1 MKKMLK
7 FSVLSLLL
15 ISLSCAQHED
25 ALWEIS
31 PESGVPVIEQTVD
44 DIQFKFCLLNE
55 FGEPSTV
62 FNEGANFSI
71 YFAVTNNWKEEIY
84 IYPGYAFSDEFCEV
98 YRSDDL
104 QNLGKP
110 FALKGVGIGGF
121 PFAVGKS
128 YIFEQPWLDERETT
142 WNWEH
147 GLFESTHQV
156 PLPKG
161 NYYTEVKH
169 QFEYALPN
177 VEGKRYTDTLFFKI
191 NFKIL

>member
-71 YFAVTNNWKEEIY
+71 YF
-84 IYPGYAFSDEFCEV
+84 V
-98 YRSDDL
+98 Y
-104 QNLGKP
+104 
-110 FALKGVGIGGF
+110 V
-121 PFAVGKS
+121 
-128 YIFEQPWLDERETT
+128 
-142 WNWEH
+142 
-147 GLFESTHQV
+147 
-156 PLPKG
+156 
-161 NYYTEVKH
+161 YT
-169 QFEYALPN
+169 
-177 VEGKRYTDTLFFKI
+177 
-191 NFKIL
+191 